1 MTTPEAAWKGR
12 RDLEA
17 LNEYRLCRVL
27 NEGPNIST
35 TPKRFS
41 LTFFQGLCIIIL
53 TVAVLVWL

>member
-17 LNEYRLCRVL
+17 LSEYRLCQVL

-35 TPKRFS
+35 TPKRFP